1 MTEAVRDDN
10 PSLPVP
16 QRTML
21 WKGCAAV
28 CRIATS
34 LALDLKVRGERNIP
48 DRGGVLLV
56 TNHQSNLDPIIVGV
70 RMRRPLAYLAK
81 SELFVNPLFAGLIRR
96 LHAFPVKQGT
106 GDIGAVKE
114 SIRLLKMGHVLNI
127 FPEGSRSA
135 DGKLQPI
142 LPGAALVVKRAG
154 VPVVPV
160 VLDGTFEAWPR
171 GKKLPRMHP
180 VWVEYGQPMEIAQ
193 LESRAIVEIIG
204 QQFEEMFAR
213 IKAWRA
219 SDGY

>member
-1 MTEAVRDDN
+1 MTDSAHDDN
-10 PSLPVP
+10 QALPVP

-21 WKGCAAV
+21 WKSCAV
-28 CRIATS
+28 LCRIATS

-48 DRGGVLLV
+48 ERGGVLLV
-56 TNHQSNLDPIIVGV
+56 TNHQSNLDPVIIGV

-81 SELFVNPLFAGLIRR
+81 SELFVNPIFGALIRS

-114 SIRLLKMGHVLNI
+114 SIRLLKAGHVLNI
-127 FPEGSRSA
+127 FPEGSRSP
-135 DGKLQPI
+135 DGQLQPI

-171 GKKLPRMHP
+171 GKKLPRPHP
-180 VWVEYGQPMEIAQ
+180 VWVEYGRPMEIAQ

-204 QQFEEMFAR
+204 RQFQEMFAR
-213 IKAWRA
+213 VKAWRA